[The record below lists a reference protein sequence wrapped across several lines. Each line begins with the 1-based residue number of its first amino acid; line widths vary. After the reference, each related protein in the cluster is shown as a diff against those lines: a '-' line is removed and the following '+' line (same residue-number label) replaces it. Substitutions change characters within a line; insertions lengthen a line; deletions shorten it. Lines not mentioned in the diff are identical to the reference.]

1 MTDKNNLYSNLTN
14 FYNLNDKNFKE
25 FLSDLYKQIIAN
37 HTDIKYI
44 KEHLSDDIKEK
55 IQYYIDNG
63 DFNINSKV
71 EEKVNETLLRL
82 EPNLV
87 YKKDLKKPRYIHKY
101 FGGNIWLENSYTT
114 DKIEKIVKRSVEI
127 GYNSFLI
134 TCYNKFA
141 NDTVTQ
147 TVNNSIIENTID
159 ICKKYNAKFIAL
171 KIHISPNSK
180 VIPSDYNSFMNNYK
194 NIVKNF
200 ADICVKKG
208 IDNIFISNE
217 QVNLTSVNRNIWENI
232 INQCHGLGL
241 KCFSSFAGFDDFTK
255 CCFKDSLDGIGINYY
270 PSINKNVN
278 DITENNIVDN
288 IDLINN
294 KPYLFKFKQIKE
306 TINKDIP
313 VFISEIGCCNNI
325 ESIYFPWAYE
335 FSNDIMS
342 EKSQALYYKAFLEEM
357 GTKDIGID
365 GIFTWDLFYSEHR
378 TESNMFS
385 PLFNIE
391 CENYIKKYLK
401 EE

>member
-1 MTDKNNLYSNLTN
+1 MADKNNLYSNLAN

-25 FLSDLYKQIIAN
+25 FLSDLYKEMINN

-101 FGGNIWLENSYTT
+101 FGGNIWLENSYTI

-134 TCYNKFA
+134 PCYHKFA
-141 NDTVTQ
+141 NDIVTQ

-159 ICKKYNAKFIAL
+159 VCKKYNAKFIAL

-180 VIPSDYNSFMNNYK
+180 VIPSDIDTFMNNYK

-200 ADICVKKG
+200 ADICVRKG
-208 IDNIFISNE
+208 INTIFISNE
-217 QVNLTSVNRNIWENI
+217 QVNLTSENRNIWESI

-255 CCFKDSLDGIGINYY
+255 CCFKDLLDGVGINYY
-270 PSINKNVN
+270 PSINKDVN
-278 DITENNIVDN
+278 EITENNIINN
-288 IDLINN
+288 IDLLNN
-294 KPYLFKFKQIKE
+294 KPYQFKFKQIKE
-306 TINKDIP
+306 IINKDIT

-325 ESIYFPWAYE
+325 EGTYYPWAYE

-365 GIFTWDLFYSEHR
+365 GIFTWDLFYSEYR